1 MNRRDFFKTGTI
13 AGLGAAIFPG
23 MTLGNSPFEIKNTAK
38 NIIFLVSDGMSAGT
52 LQMADLLRRR
62 KDGRNSNWIQLYKD
76 EKITRALMDMS
87 SLNSSV
93 TDSAA
98 AASSWGCGYRVNNGA
113 LNMSPEGENYTTIF
127 QKFKKAGK
135 LAGCVTTVQIT
146 HATPAGFLAST
157 ESRGNQPLIAEL
169 YLKDRYDV
177 LMGGGYEHFDSGK
190 REDGKDMF
198 AEYRRKGYHV
208 AMDKAG
214 MKKAKKGQPLLGVFH
229 EGGLPY
235 SIDHTNSRELTDKIP
250 TLAEMTQK
258 SIDMMKDHP
267 KGFVL
272 QVEAGKVDWAAHG
285 NDISGLLYD
294 QLAFDDAVEVAMKFA
309 EEDKNTLVIITTDHG
324 NRSPA
329 LFGGRDADKNFDK
342 ILEFNGSAQQI
353 LNKLHRDQNPAEV
366 IDIVKNH
373 TSIELERED
382 ARGLLGYYEE
392 LKDEDDY
399 TPVNIPFH
407 PFAKAIQPHINVGW
421 ATSRHTAEFVELAM
435 YGPASEG
442 LPAFMMNTDLH
453 HYMLKACG
461 V

>member
-1 MNRRDFFKTGTI
+1 MNRRDFFKAGTI
-13 AGLGAAIFPG
+13 AGLGAAIWPG
-23 MTLGNSPFEIKNTAK
+23 LSIGNSTFEIKNTAK

-98 AASSWGCGYRVNNGA
+98 AASSWGSGFRVKNGA
-113 LNMSPEGENYTTIF
+113 LNMSPDGVKYTTIF
-127 QKFKKAGK
+127 QKFKNAGK

-146 HATPAGFLAST
+146 HATPAGFLASN

-169 YLKDRYDV
+169 YLKDKYDV
-177 LMGGGYEHFDSGK
+177 LMGGGHEHFDSGK

-198 AEYRRKGYHV
+198 AEFRRKGYHV
-208 AMDKAG
+208 AMDKDG
-214 MKKAKKGQPLLGVFH
+214 MKKARQGQPLLGVFH

-235 SIDHTNSRELTDKIP
+235 AIDHTNSRELSDKIP

-285 NDISGLLYD
+285 NDISGILYD
-294 QLAFDDAVEVAMKFA
+294 QLAFDDAIEVAMDFA
-309 EEDKNTLVIITTDHG
+309 EKDKNTLVIITTDHG
-324 NRSPA
+324 NGSPA

-342 ILEFNGSAQQI
+342 LLEFNGSAETI
-353 LNKLHRDQNPAEV
+353 LKKLHRDQNPGEV
-366 IDIVKNH
+366 VAILKNH
-373 TSIELERED
+373 TGIELSRQE
-382 ARGLLGYYEE
+382 ARGLLEFYE
-392 LKDEDDY
+392 KVDDY
-399 TPVNIPFH
+399 NNPLTLPFH
-407 PFAKAIQPHINVGW
+407 ALAKTLEPHINVGW
-421 ATSRHTAEFVELAM
+421 ATGRHTAEFVELAM

-442 LPAFMMNTDLH
+442 LPPFMMNTDLH